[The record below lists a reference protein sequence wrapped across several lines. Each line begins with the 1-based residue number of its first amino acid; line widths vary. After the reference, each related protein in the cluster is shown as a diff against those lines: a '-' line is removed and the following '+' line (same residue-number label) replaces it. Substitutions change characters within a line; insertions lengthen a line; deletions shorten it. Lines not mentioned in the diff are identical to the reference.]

1 MSTVHY
7 DQLSDAYIDG
17 QAVGAAEY
25 DSLVRILDAQVVGAL
40 EGLGEGLI
48 EGGEVSAGTGLAVD
62 VTALKAVVDTAKGKC
77 YIATAATVQVSGLT
91 PNTTAYL
98 FAQANLETE
107 GGTDDSRE
115 TAVVVFDT
123 ETSDTPLLGAT
134 LLAKVVT
141 GADAVTSVTD
151 ERSYITAVAA
161 LAGLTDFQDQIDA
174 LEVAVGTDYFGE
186 SAPALSVDARLAL
199 IEAGGSSGEGPSYWG
214 ALAKSPGDSTTISQ
228 EIDSK
233 IAAAAGGGGDGG
245 TVVTSEGVWDVD
257 AENQALALLARLK
270 SAPTEEALAEFASQ
284 EDSII
289 VVWGVCGEG
298 SNETP
303 DYVDREAS
311 TWLPA

>member
-77 YIATAATVQVSGLT
+77 YLATAATVQVSGLT

-214 ALAKSPGDSTTISQ
+214 ALAKSPGDSTTVDQAIEQ
-228 EIDSK
+228 AV
-233 IAAAAGGGGDGG
+233 AAVEVGGAGE
-245 TVVTSEGVWDVD
+245 VVTTPADPWDVD
-257 AENQALALLARLK
+257 SVNQAKALLDRTVTGAI
-270 SAPTEEALAEFASQ
+270 EEATNQVDCL
-284 EDSII
+284 ILK
-289 VVWGVCGEG
+289 WGVFGDGTG
-298 SNETP
+298 STP
-303 DYVDREAS
+303 DYVDEINS